1 MGKTKQKNENSR
13 DLLKEE
19 SQLMDQ
25 VAALKDRILRIQ
37 ADVPCLKESVALSSL
52 LQKLY
57 EIREGL
63 NQLEKVLLQT
73 HLKCSITPG
82 IQVPGPVI
90 LALSRLSE
98 KRHGAIIVMAHEDPL
113 DDLMQ
118 GGTDIDAPISV
129 PLLENLF
136 FPGSPLHDGAVV
148 IHDGRIQKAGVVL
161 PMAPHST
168 EIDRLGLATRHRAA
182 LGLSRTSDALVIV
195 VSEEKGWISMAL
207 KDQLY
212 PNLGTFA
219 LLESLGSTR
228 KGSEDS

>member
-1 MGKTKQKNENSR
+1 MAKTKQRTEKSGAI
-13 DLLKEE
+13 LKEE
-19 SQLMDQ
+19 HQIMDQ

-73 HLKCSITPG
+73 HLKCSISPG

-113 DDLMQ
+113 EDLLQ

-182 LGLSRTSDALVIV
+182 LGLSRTTDALVIV

-219 LLESLGSTR
+219 LLESLGAPR
-228 KGSEDS
+228 KGSDDS

>member
-1 MGKTKQKNENSR
+1 MGKKKTQSENEGAI
-13 DLLKEE
+13 LKEE
-19 SQLMDQ
+19 HQIMDQ
-25 VAALKDRILRIQ
+25 VEALKARILRIQ

-73 HLKCSITPG
+73 HLKCSISPG
-82 IQVPGPVI
+82 IQAPGPII

-98 KRHGAIIVMAHEDPL
+98 KRHGAIIVMAHEDRL
-113 DDLMQ
+113 DDPLQ
-118 GGTDIDAPISV
+118 GGIDIDAPISV

-136 FPGSPLHDGAVV
+136 YPGSPLHDGAVV
-148 IHDGRIQKAGVVL
+148 IKDARIQKAGVIL
-161 PMAPHST
+161 PMAPHSA

-182 LGLSRTSDALVIV
+182 LGLSRASDALVIV
-195 VSEEKGWISMAL
+195 VSEEKGWISMTL
-207 KDQLY
+207 KDHLY

-219 LLESLGSTR
+219 LLESLGSPR
-228 KGSEDS
+228 KGSDGP

>member
-1 MGKTKQKNENSR
+1 MAKADTQPEDKGTLLNEER
-13 DLLKEE
+13 
-19 SQLMDQ
+19 QIMDQ
-25 VAALKDRILRIQ
+25 VEALKARILRIQ
-37 ADVPCLKESVALSSL
+37 ADIPCLKESVALSSL

-73 HLKCSITPG
+73 HLKCSISTG
-82 IQVPGPVI
+82 IQVPGPAI

-98 KRHGAIIVMAHEDPL
+98 KRHGAIIVMAHEDQL
-113 DDLMQ
+113 DDLLQ
-118 GGTDIDAPISV
+118 GGIDIDAPISV

-148 IHDGRIQKAGVVL
+148 IKETRIQKAGVLL
-161 PMAPHST
+161 PMAPHSA

-195 VSEEKGWISMAL
+195 VSEEKGWISIAL
-207 KDQLY
+207 KDRLY

-219 LLESLGSTR
+219 LLESLGSPR
-228 KGSEDS
+228 KGSDDS